1 MQIRDDYPLR
11 NTLFIQHLHI
21 FSYVFMAVSIL
32 YLIAANWLMLPDS
45 IQLAIPPLILLVTA
59 WFSVKDTLS
68 EGVRQTLHG
77 VCGLMVGLSLA
88 VIGQVYQTGA
98 DSYLLF
104 LIWTLLLLPW
114 LYRPNIGIFALICI
128 TSQLTLFLFFKQT
141 FWSEK
146 FPYLYLFAINL
157 LSLIEFWICIKRYPA
172 LRFVF
177 IAWFAVISITGMI
190 QFLSSEHIPY
200 LISAFFAGIIAF
212 YYFFK
217 KDDQLCASLMA
228 AVLGVTA
235 TIWLVDGIN
244 NLFKDSNEF
253 IFLLIA
259 GIIFIWFALI
269 SYFLIK
275 IFRQSRFYVIPLAIG
290 AWLAGLALA
299 AFTLVFWEAVSLV
312 IGAIFVFIA
321 AILLKKSQHH
331 FIRQFAYC
339 LFISGQTAFLF
350 HLGSETDQILW
361 VLIAQI
367 FILFVSY
374 FLKPHWF
381 FILIQMLAT
390 YGIAF
395 IYLLQLDHSL
405 WSIHSTQIYLNLTLL
420 SYLVFSLVLLPKS
433 GPIVLYE
440 RSILLCV
447 LAVILVASFFDAFMG
462 LVPENSIDQQI
473 RILYLLPSIWL
484 LCFSIF
490 HLYRQLQGIT
500 FFAFLI
506 FGVVLIT
513 LGYFEIFILL
523 IILTWA
529 LKRKDYIVYGVTLAV
544 FVLVLWQLY
553 YNLQIT
559 FLAKSASIFISG
571 TVLLALSWLL
581 HRENKDDLVEVE
593 GEKE

>member
-1 MQIRDDYPLR
+1 MQIRDYYPFR

-21 FSYVFMAVSIL
+21 FSYLFMAVSIL

-45 IQLAIPPLILLVTA
+45 IQLSIPPVILLVTA
-59 WFSVKDTLS
+59 WVSVTDTLS

-77 VCGLMVGLSLA
+77 ICGLMVGLSLA

-114 LYRPNIGIFALICI
+114 LYRPNIGIFTLVCI
-128 TSQLTLFLFFKQT
+128 TSQLTLFLFFRQT
-141 FWSEK
+141 FWAEK
-146 FPYLYLFAINL
+146 FPYLYLFTLNL
-157 LSLIEFWICIKRYPA
+157 LSLIEFWICIKKYRA

-177 IAWFAVISITGMI
+177 IAWFTVISIIGMI
-190 QFLSSEHIPY
+190 QYLSNANIPY
-200 LISAFFAGIIAF
+200 LISAFFSGIIAF

-217 KDDQLCASLMA
+217 KNDQLCASLMA

-259 GIIFIWFALI
+259 GIIFTWFALI
-269 SYFLIK
+269 SYFLIR

-299 AFTLVFWEAVSLV
+299 GFTLVFWETISLI
-312 IGAIFVFIA
+312 IGIIFVAIA
-321 AILLKKSQHH
+321 ITLLTKSQNY

-350 HLGSETDQILW
+350 HLGSETNQILW

-367 FILFVSY
+367 FILCISY

-395 IYLLQLDHSL
+395 FYLLQLDHSI
-405 WSIHSTQIYLNLTLL
+405 WSVNSVQTYFNLNLLN
-420 SYLVFSLVLLPKS
+420 YLIFSLVLLIGSKA
-433 GPIVLYE
+433 IVSYE
-440 RSILLCV
+440 RSIFLSVVAVV
-447 LAVILVASFFDAFMG
+447 LVSSFFDNFIG
-462 LVPENSIDQQI
+462 LELINSVDQPFWFF
-473 RILYLLPSIWL
+473 YVLPSLWL
-484 LCFSIF
+484 LLFSF
-490 HLYRQLQGIT
+490 FYLYRQLHSIT
-500 FFAFLI
+500 FFAFLF
-506 FGVVLIT
+506 FGILLIA
-513 LGYFEIFILL
+513 LGYFEVFILFV
-523 IILTWA
+523 ILTWA
-529 LKRKDYIVYGVTLAV
+529 LKNKDRIVYGITLLV
-544 FVLVLWQLY
+544 FATVLWQLY
-553 YNLQIT
+553 YSLQLS
-559 FLAKSASIFISG
+559 FLAKSASILVSG
-571 TVLLALSWLL
+571 IILLALYRLL
-581 HRENKDDLVEVE
+581 LQEAKSNFVE
-593 GEKE
+593 GEN

>member
-32 YLIAANWLMLPDS
+32 YLIAANWLMLSDS

-59 WFSVKDTLS
+59 WISVKDTLS

-77 VCGLMVGLSLA
+77 ICGLMVGLSLA

-141 FWSEK
+141 FWLEK
-146 FPYLYLFAINL
+146 FPYLYLFALNL
-157 LSLIEFWICIKRYPA
+157 LSLIEFWVCIKKYRT

-177 IAWFAVISITGMI
+177 IAWFAVISIIGMI
-190 QFLSSEHIPY
+190 QYLSGENIPY
-200 LISAFFAGIIAF
+200 LISAFFSGIIGF

-217 KDDQLCASLMA
+217 KDDQLCTSLMA

-235 TIWLVDGIN
+235 TIWLVDRIN
-244 NLFKDSNEF
+244 DLFKDSNEF
-253 IFLLIA
+253 IFLFIA
-259 GIIFIWFALI
+259 GIIFIWFAMI

-275 IFRQSRFYVIPLAIG
+275 IFRQSRFYIIPLAIG

-299 AFTLVFWEAVSLV
+299 AFTLVFWEAVSLI
-312 IGAIFVFIA
+312 IGVIFVCIA
-321 AILLKKSQHH
+321 SILLKKTPHY

-350 HLGSETDQILW
+350 HLESETDQMLW

-367 FILFVSY
+367 FILCISY
-374 FLKPHWF
+374 FFKPHWF

-390 YGIAF
+390 YGTAF
-395 IYLLQLDHSL
+395 IYLLQMDHSL
-405 WSIHSTQIYLNLTLL
+405 WSVNSTQTYLNLTLL
-420 SYLVFSLVLLPKS
+420 SYFVFSLVFLPKAKS
-433 GPIVLYE
+433 IVQYE
-440 RSILLCV
+440 RSIYLCV
-447 LAVILVASFFDAFMG
+447 LAVVVVASFFDTFMG
-462 LVPENSIDQQI
+462 LVLDSSEDRQI
-473 RILYLLPSIWL
+473 WIFYLLPSLWL

-490 HLYRQLQGIT
+490 YLYKQLHGVV
-500 FFAFLI
+500 FFAFLL
-506 FGVVLIT
+506 FGVLLIA
-513 LGYFEIFILL
+513 LGYFEVFILF

-529 LKRKDYIVYGVTLAV
+529 IKKKDYIVYGVTLAV

-559 FLAKSASIFISG
+559 FLAKSASILISG
-571 TVLLALSWLL
+571 LVLWALYWLL
-581 HRENKDDLVEVE
+581 HQENQRHLIE
-593 GEKE
+593 GEK

>member
-1 MQIRDDYPLR
+1 MQIRDYYPLR

-21 FSYVFMAVSIL
+21 FSYLFMAVSIL

-45 IQLAIPPLILLVTA
+45 IQLSIPPVILLVTA
-59 WFSVKDTLS
+59 WVSVTDTLS

-77 VCGLMVGLSLA
+77 ICGLMVGLSLA

-114 LYRPNIGIFALICI
+114 LYRPNIGIFTLVCI
-128 TSQLTLFLFFKQT
+128 SSQLTLFLFFRQT
-141 FWSEK
+141 FWAEK
-146 FPYLYLFAINL
+146 FPYLYLFTLNL
-157 LSLIEFWICIKRYPA
+157 LSLIEFWICVKKYRA

-177 IAWFAVISITGMI
+177 IAWFAVISIIGMI
-190 QFLSSEHIPY
+190 QYLSNANIPY
-200 LISAFFAGIIAF
+200 LISAFLSGIIAF
-212 YYFFK
+212 YCFFK
-217 KDDQLCASLMA
+217 KNDQLCASLMA

-244 NLFKDSNEF
+244 HLFKDSNEF

-269 SYFLIK
+269 SYFLIR

-299 AFTLVFWEAVSLV
+299 AFTLVFWETISLI
-312 IGAIFVFIA
+312 IGIIFVAIA
-321 AILLKKSQHH
+321 ITLLTKSQNY

-350 HLGSETDQILW
+350 HLGSETNQILW

-367 FILFVSY
+367 FILCISY

-395 IYLLQLDHSL
+395 FYLLQLDHSI
-405 WSIHSTQIYLNLTLL
+405 WSVNSVQTYFNLTLL
-420 SYLVFSLVLLPKS
+420 NYLIFSLVLLIGNKA
-433 GPIVLYE
+433 IVSYE
-440 RSILLCV
+440 RSIFLCV
-447 LAVILVASFFDAFMG
+447 LAVILVNSFFDNFIG
-462 LVPENSIDQQI
+462 LALLDPADQSLWF
-473 RILYLLPSIWL
+473 LYVLPSLWL
-484 LCFSIF
+484 LCFSF
-490 HLYRQLQGIT
+490 FYLYRQLHSIT

-506 FGVVLIT
+506 FGIVLIT
-513 LGYFEIFILL
+513 LGYFDVFILFV
-523 IILTWA
+523 ILTWA
-529 LKRKDYIVYGVTLAV
+529 LKNKDRIVYGITLL
-544 FVLVLWQLY
+544 VLATVLWQLY
-553 YNLQIT
+553 YSLQLS
-559 FLAKSASIFISG
+559 FLAKSASILVSG
-571 TVLLALSWLL
+571 IILLVLYRLL
-581 HRENKDDLVEVE
+581 LQEAKSNFVE
-593 GEKE
+593 GEN

>member
-1 MQIRDDYPLR
+1 MQIRDDYPLT
-11 NTLFIQHLHI
+11 NSSFIQHLHI

-32 YLIAANWLMLPDS
+32 YLIAANWLMLPAS
-45 IQLAIPPLILLVTA
+45 IQLAIPPAILVVTA
-59 WFSVKDTLS
+59 WFSVKDTLT
-68 EGVRQTLHG
+68 EGVRQTLHSI
-77 VCGLMVGLSLA
+77 CGLMIGLSLA

-146 FPYLYLFAINL
+146 FPYLYLFFLNL
-157 LSLIEFWICIKRYPA
+157 LSLIEFWVCIKKYRA

-177 IAWFAVISITGMI
+177 IAWFAIISIIGMI
-190 QFLSSEHIPY
+190 QYLSNENIPY
-200 LISAFFAGIIAF
+200 LISAFFSGLIAF

-228 AVLGVTA
+228 AVLGVTV

-269 SYFLIK
+269 SYLLIK

-299 AFTLVFWEAVSLV
+299 AFTLVFWETISLV
-312 IGAIFVFIA
+312 IGIIFVAIA
-321 AILLKKSQHH
+321 ITLLTKSQSY

-339 LFISGQTAFLF
+339 LFVSGQTAFLF
-350 HLGSETDQILW
+350 HLGSETNQILW

-367 FILFVSY
+367 FILCISY

-395 IYLLQLDHSL
+395 IYILQLDHSL
-405 WSIHSTQIYLNLTLL
+405 WSVHPTQTYFNLTLL
-420 SYLVFSLVLLPKS
+420 NYLIFSLVLIGRKAAIS
-433 GPIVLYE
+433 YK
-440 RSILLCV
+440 RSIFLCV
-447 LAVILVASFFDAFMG
+447 LAVILVNSFFDNFIG
-462 LVPENSIDQQI
+462 LALLDSADQS
-473 RILYLLPSIWL
+473 LWFFYVLPSLWL
-484 LCFSIF
+484 LCFSF
-490 HLYRQLQGIT
+490 FYLYRQLHGIT

-506 FGVVLIT
+506 FGILLIA
-513 LGYFEIFILL
+513 LGYFEVFILFV
-523 IILTWA
+523 ILTWA
-529 LKRKDYIVYGVTLAV
+529 LKKKDYIVYGVSLA
-544 FVLVLWQLY
+544 VLVLVFWQLY

-571 TVLLALSWLL
+571 VVLFALSWLL

-593 GEKE
+593 GEKK

>member
-45 IQLAIPPLILLVTA
+45 IQLTIPPLILLVTA
-59 WFSVKDTLS
+59 WISIKDTLS

-77 VCGLMVGLSLA
+77 ICGLMVGLSLA

-141 FWSEK
+141 FWLEK
-146 FPYLYLFAINL
+146 FPYLYLFALNL
-157 LSLIEFWICIKRYPA
+157 LSLIEFWVCIKKYRA

-177 IAWFAVISITGMI
+177 IAWFAVISIIGMI
-190 QFLSSEHIPY
+190 QYLSGENIPY
-200 LISAFFAGIIAF
+200 LISAFFSGIIVF

-235 TIWLVDGIN
+235 TIWLVDRIN
-244 NLFKDSNEF
+244 DLFKDSNEF
-253 IFLLIA
+253 IFLFIA

-275 IFRQSRFYVIPLAIG
+275 IFRQSRFYIIPLAIG

-299 AFTLVFWEAVSLV
+299 TFTLVFWDAVSLI
-312 IGAIFVFIA
+312 IGVIFVCIA
-321 AILLKKSQHH
+321 SILLKKSQHY
-331 FIRQFAYC
+331 FFRQFAYC

-350 HLGSETDQILW
+350 HLESETDQMLW

-367 FILFVSY
+367 FILCISY
-374 FLKPHWF
+374 FFKPHWF

-395 IYLLQLDHSL
+395 IYLLQMDHSL
-405 WSIHSTQIYLNLTLL
+405 WSVNSTQTYLNLTLL
-420 SYLVFSLVLLPKS
+420 SYFVFSLVFLPKGRS
-433 GPIVLYE
+433 IVQYE
-440 RSILLCV
+440 RSVYLCV
-447 LAVILVASFFDAFMG
+447 LAVVVVASFFDTFMG
-462 LVPENSIDQQI
+462 LVLDSSEDRQI
-473 RILYLLPSIWL
+473 WIFYLLPSLWL

-490 HLYRQLQGIT
+490 YLYKQLHGVV
-500 FFAFLI
+500 FFAFLL
-506 FGVVLIT
+506 FGVLLIA
-513 LGYFEIFILL
+513 LGYFEVFILF

-529 LKRKDYIVYGVTLAV
+529 IKKKDYIVYGVTLAV

-559 FLAKSASIFISG
+559 FLAKSASILISG
-571 TVLLALSWLL
+571 LVLWALYWLL
-581 HRENKDDLVEVE
+581 HQENQRNLIE
-593 GEKE
+593 GEK

>member
-1 MQIRDDYPLR
+1 MQIRDYYPLT
-11 NTLFIQHLHI
+11 NSSFIQHLHI

-45 IQLAIPPLILLVTA
+45 IQLAIPPVILFVTA
-59 WFSVKDTLS
+59 WFSIKDTLS
-68 EGVRQTLHG
+68 DGVRQTLHS
-77 VCGLMVGLSLA
+77 VCGLMIGLSLA
-88 VIGQVYQTGA
+88 VIGQIYQTGA

-128 TSQLTLFLFFKQT
+128 SSQLTLFLFFKQT

-146 FPYLYLFAINL
+146 FPYLYLFALNL
-157 LSLIEFWICIKRYPA
+157 LSLIEFWVCIKKYRA
-172 LRFVF
+172 LKF
-177 IAWFAVISITGMI
+177 IFITWFAVISIIGMI
-190 QFLSSEHIPY
+190 QYLSNENIPY
-200 LISAFFAGIIAF
+200 LISAFFSGIVAF

-217 KDDQLCASLMA
+217 SDDQLCASLMA
-228 AVLGVTA
+228 AVLGVTS

-269 SYFLIK
+269 SYVLIK
-275 IFRQSRFYVIPLAIG
+275 IFRQSRFHIIPLAIG

-299 AFTLVFWEAVSLV
+299 AFTLVFWETISLV
-312 IGAIFVFIA
+312 IGVVFVGLAF
-321 AILLKKSQHH
+321 ILLKKSKGY
-331 FIRQFAYC
+331 FFRQFAYC

-367 FILFVSY
+367 FILCISY

-405 WSIHSTQIYLNLTLL
+405 WSQHSTQTYLNLTLL
-420 SYLVFSLVLLPKS
+420 SYLGFSLVLLPKRKS
-433 GPIVLYE
+433 IALYE
-440 RSILLCV
+440 RSIFLCV
-447 LAVILVASFFDAFMG
+447 LVVIVVASFFDTFIG
-462 LVPENSIDQQI
+462 LALESSVDQQLWV
-473 RILYLLPSIWL
+473 LYLLPSVWL

-490 HLYRQLQGIT
+490 HLYRQLQGVT
-500 FFAFLI
+500 FFAFFI
-506 FGVVLIT
+506 FGVLLIV
-513 LGYFEIFILL
+513 LGYFEIFILF

-529 LKRKDYIVYGVTLAV
+529 LKKKDYIVYGVSLA
-544 FVLVLWQLY
+544 VLVLVFWQLY

-571 TVLLALSWLL
+571 VVLFALSWLL
-581 HRENKDDLVEVE
+581 HHENKNDLVK

>member
-1 MQIRDDYPLR
+1 MQIRDYYPLT
-11 NTLFIQHLHI
+11 NSSFIQHLHI

-45 IQLAIPPLILLVTA
+45 VQILIPLIILLVTA
-59 WFSVKDTLS
+59 WVSVKDTLN

-77 VCGLMVGLSLA
+77 VCGLMIGLSLA

-114 LYRPNIGIFALICI
+114 LYRPNIGIFALVCI

-141 FWSEK
+141 FWAEK
-146 FPYLYLFAINL
+146 FPYLCLFTLNL
-157 LSLIEFWICIKRYPA
+157 LSLIEFLICIKKYRA

-177 IAWFAVISITGMI
+177 IAWFAVISIIGMI
-190 QFLSSEHIPY
+190 QYLSNANIPY
-200 LISAFFAGIIAF
+200 LISAFFSGIIAF

-235 TIWLVDGIN
+235 TIWFVDGIN
-244 NLFKDSNEF
+244 HLFKDSNEF

-259 GIIFIWFALI
+259 GIIFTWFALI

-299 AFTLVFWEAVSLV
+299 AFTLVFWKTISLV
-312 IGAIFVFIA
+312 IGIVYVVLATT
-321 AILLKKSQHH
+321 LLKKSQSH
-331 FIRQFAYC
+331 FFRQFAYC
-339 LFISGQTAFLF
+339 LFVSGQTAFLF

-367 FILFVSY
+367 FILCISY
-374 FLKPHWF
+374 FIKPHWF

-395 IYLLQLDHSL
+395 IYLLQMNHSL
-405 WSIHSTQIYLNLTLL
+405 WSINSTETYFNLILLNYLI
-420 SYLVFSLVLLPKS
+420 FSLVLLMGTKK
-433 GPIVLYE
+433 IALYE
-440 RSILLCV
+440 RSLFLSV
-447 LAVILVASFFDAFMG
+447 LAVILVSSFFNTFIGLAFVD
-462 LVPENSIDQQI
+462 LTDRPLWFIYV
-473 RILYLLPSIWL
+473 LPSLWL
-484 LCFSIF
+484 LCFSF
-490 HLYRQLQGIT
+490 FYLYRQLQPLS

-506 FGVVLIT
+506 FGILLIVF
-513 LGYFEIFILL
+513 GYFEVFILFTIL
-523 IILTWA
+523 IWS
-529 LKRKDYIVYGVTLAV
+529 LKNKDRIVYGFTLIV
-544 FVLVLWQLY
+544 FAFVFWQLY
-553 YNLQIT
+553 YNLQLS
-559 FLAKSASIFISG
+559 FLAKSASILMSG
-571 TVLLALSWLL
+571 IVLLALYGLL
-581 HRENKDDLVEVE
+581 QKESKYNFIQ
-593 GEKE
+593 GEK

>member
-1 MQIRDDYPLR
+1 MQIRDYYPLT
-11 NTLFIQHLHI
+11 NSSFIQHLHI

-45 IQLAIPPLILLVTA
+45 IQLVIPPVILLVTA
-59 WFSVKDTLS
+59 WFSIKDNLT
-68 EGVRQTLHG
+68 EGVRQTLHS

-128 TSQLTLFLFFKQT
+128 TSQLSLFLFFKQT
-141 FWSEK
+141 FWLEK
-146 FPYLYLFAINL
+146 FPYLYLFALNL
-157 LSLIEFWICIKRYPA
+157 LSLIEFWVCIKKYRA

-177 IAWFAVISITGMI
+177 ITWFAAISIIGMI
-190 QFLSSEHIPY
+190 QFLSNDNIPY
-200 LISAFFAGIIAF
+200 LISAFFLGIIAF

-217 KDDQLCASLMA
+217 KDDQLCASLVA
-228 AVLGVTA
+228 AILGVSA
-235 TIWLVDGIN
+235 TIWLVDGIT

-259 GIIFIWFALI
+259 GIIFIWFGLI
-269 SYFLIK
+269 SYLLIK

-299 AFTLVFWEAVSLV
+299 AFTLVFWETVSLI
-312 IGAIFVFIA
+312 IGAIFVVIA
-321 AILLKKSQHH
+321 SVLLKKSEHY

-350 HLGSETDQILW
+350 HLGSETNQILW
-361 VLIAQI
+361 VLIAQ
-367 FILFVSY
+367 FIVLCISY
-374 FLKPHWF
+374 LLKPHWF

-405 WSIHSTQIYLNLTLL
+405 WAIHSSQTYLNLTLL

-433 GPIVLYE
+433 ESITLYE

-462 LVPENSIDQQI
+462 LVPESSIDQQI
-473 RILYLLPSIWL
+473 WILYLLPSVWL

-513 LGYFEIFILL
+513 LGYFEIFILF

-529 LKRKDYIVYGVTLAV
+529 LKKKDYIVYGVTLAV

-553 YNLQIT
+553 YNLQVT

-571 TVLLALSWLL
+571 SVLLALYWLL
-581 HRENKDDLVEVE
+581 HHENQSNLIE
-593 GEKE
+593 GEK

>member
-11 NTLFIQHLHI
+11 ITLFIQHLHL

-45 IQLAIPPLILLVTA
+45 IQLVIPPVILLVTA
-59 WFSVKDTLS
+59 WFSIKDTLI

-141 FWSEK
+141 FWLEK
-146 FPYLYLFAINL
+146 FPYLYLFALNL
-157 LSLIEFWICIKRYPA
+157 LSLIEFGLCINKYRA

-177 IAWFAVISITGMI
+177 IAWFAVISIIGMI
-190 QFLSSEHIPY
+190 QYLSSENIPY
-200 LISAFFAGIIAF
+200 LISAFFSGIIIF

-235 TIWLVDGIN
+235 TIWLVDRIN
-244 NLFKDSNEF
+244 DLFKDSNEF
-253 IFLLIA
+253 IFLFIA

-290 AWLAGLALA
+290 AWLAGLALG
-299 AFTLVFWEAVSLV
+299 AFTLVFWETISLV
-312 IGAIFVFIA
+312 IGVIFVVIA
-321 AILLKKSQHH
+321 FVLLKKSQHY

-339 LFISGQTAFLF
+339 LFISGQIAFLF
-350 HLGSETDQILW
+350 HLGSETDQMLW

-367 FILFVSY
+367 FILCISY

-395 IYLLQLDHSL
+395 IYLLQMDHSL
-405 WSIHSTQIYLNLTLL
+405 WSVDSVQTYLNLTLL
-420 SYLVFSLVLLPKS
+420 SYFVFSFVFLPKGRS
-433 GPIVLYE
+433 IVQYE
-440 RSILLCV
+440 RSIYLCV
-447 LAVILVASFFDAFMG
+447 LAVVVVASFFDTFMG
-462 LVPENSIDQQI
+462 LALDDSIDRKLWI
-473 RILYLLPSIWL
+473 FYLLPSLWL
-484 LCFSIF
+484 LCFSSF
-490 HLYRQLQGIT
+490 YLYKQLKGT
-500 FFAFLI
+500 AFFAFLI
-506 FGVVLIT
+506 FGILLIAM
-513 LGYFEIFILL
+513 GYFEIFILF

-529 LKRKDYIVYGVTLAV
+529 LKKKDYIVYGVTLAV
-544 FVLVLWQLY
+544 FVLVFWQLY

-571 TVLLALSWLL
+571 FVLLALYGLL
-581 HRENKDDLVEVE
+581 QHENKNDLIE
-593 GEKE
+593 GEKG

>member
-1 MQIRDDYPLR
+1 MQIRDYYPFR

-21 FSYVFMAVSIL
+21 FSYLFMAVSIL

-45 IQLAIPPLILLVTA
+45 IQLSIPPVILLVTA
-59 WFSVKDTLS
+59 WVSVTDILS

-77 VCGLMVGLSLA
+77 ICGLMIGLSLA

-114 LYRPNIGIFALICI
+114 LYRPNIGIFTLVCI
-128 TSQLTLFLFFKQT
+128 SSQLTLFLFFRQT
-141 FWSEK
+141 FWAEK
-146 FPYLYLFAINL
+146 FPYLYLFTLNL
-157 LSLIEFWICIKRYPA
+157 LSLIEFWICIKKYRA

-177 IAWFAVISITGMI
+177 IAWFTVISIIGMI
-190 QFLSSEHIPY
+190 QYISNANIPY
-200 LISAFFAGIIAF
+200 LISAFLSGIIAF

-217 KDDQLCASLMA
+217 KNDQLCASLMA

-244 NLFKDSNEF
+244 HLFKDSNEF

-269 SYFLIK
+269 SYFLIR

-299 AFTLVFWEAVSLV
+299 AFTLVFWETISLI
-312 IGAIFVFIA
+312 IGIIFVAIA
-321 AILLKKSQHH
+321 ITLLTKSQNY

-350 HLGSETDQILW
+350 HLESETNQILW

-367 FILFVSY
+367 FILCISY

-395 IYLLQLDHSL
+395 FYLLQLDHSI
-405 WSIHSTQIYLNLTLL
+405 WSVNSVQTYFNLTLL
-420 SYLVFSLVLLPKS
+420 NYLIFSLVLLIGNKA
-433 GPIVLYE
+433 IVSYE
-440 RSILLCV
+440 RSIFLCV
-447 LAVILVASFFDAFMG
+447 LAVILVNSFFDNFIG
-462 LVPENSIDQQI
+462 LALLDPADQSLWF
-473 RILYLLPSIWL
+473 LYVLPSLWL
-484 LCFSIF
+484 LCFSF
-490 HLYRQLQGIT
+490 FYLYRQLHSIT

-506 FGVVLIT
+506 FGIVLIA
-513 LGYFEIFILL
+513 LGYFDVFILFV
-523 IILTWA
+523 ILTWA
-529 LKRKDYIVYGVTLAV
+529 LKNKDRIVYGITLLV
-544 FVLVLWQLY
+544 FATVLWQLY
-553 YNLQIT
+553 YSLQLS
-559 FLAKSASIFISG
+559 FLAKSASILVSG
-571 TVLLALSWLL
+571 IILLVLYRLL
-581 HRENKDDLVEVE
+581 LQEAKSNFVE
-593 GEKE
+593 GEN

>member
-59 WFSVKDTLS
+59 WISIKDTLS

-77 VCGLMVGLSLA
+77 ICGLMVGLSLA

-141 FWSEK
+141 FWLEK
-146 FPYLYLFAINL
+146 FPYLYLFALNL
-157 LSLIEFWICIKRYPA
+157 LSFIEFWVCIKKYRA

-177 IAWFAVISITGMI
+177 IAWFAVISNIGMI
-190 QFLSSEHIPY
+190 QYLSSENIPY
-200 LISAFFAGIIAF
+200 LISAFFSGIIVF

-235 TIWLVDGIN
+235 TIWLVDRIN
-244 NLFKDSNEF
+244 DLFKDSNEF
-253 IFLLIA
+253 IFLFIA

-275 IFRQSRFYVIPLAIG
+275 IFRQSRFYIIPLAIG

-299 AFTLVFWEAVSLV
+299 AFTLVFWEAVSLI
-312 IGAIFVFIA
+312 IGVIFVCIA
-321 AILLKKSQHH
+321 SILLKKSQHY
-331 FIRQFAYC
+331 FFRQFAYC

-350 HLGSETDQILW
+350 HLESETDQMLW

-367 FILFVSY
+367 FILCISY
-374 FLKPHWF
+374 FFKPHWF

-395 IYLLQLDHSL
+395 IYLLQMDHSL
-405 WSIHSTQIYLNLTLL
+405 WSVNSTQTYLNLTLL
-420 SYLVFSLVLLPKS
+420 SYFVFSLVFLPKAKS
-433 GPIVLYE
+433 IVQYE
-440 RSILLCV
+440 RSIYLCV
-447 LAVILVASFFDAFMG
+447 LAVVVVASFFDTFMG
-462 LVPENSIDQQI
+462 LVLDSSEDRQI
-473 RILYLLPSIWL
+473 WIFYLLPSLWL

-490 HLYRQLQGIT
+490 YLYKQLHGVV
-500 FFAFLI
+500 FFAFLL
-506 FGVVLIT
+506 FGVLLIA
-513 LGYFEIFILL
+513 LGYFEVFILF

-529 LKRKDYIVYGVTLAV
+529 IKKKDYIVYGITLAV

-559 FLAKSASIFISG
+559 FLAKSASILISG
-571 TVLLALSWLL
+571 LVLWALYWLL
-581 HRENKDDLVEVE
+581 HQENQRHLIE
-593 GEKE
+593 GEK

>member
-59 WFSVKDTLS
+59 WISVKDTLS

-77 VCGLMVGLSLA
+77 ICGLMVGLSLA

-141 FWSEK
+141 FWLEK
-146 FPYLYLFAINL
+146 FPYLYLFALNL
-157 LSLIEFWICIKRYPA
+157 LSLIEFWVCIKKYRA

-177 IAWFAVISITGMI
+177 IAWFAVISNIGMI
-190 QFLSSEHIPY
+190 QYLSGENIPY
-200 LISAFFAGIIAF
+200 LISAFFSGIIVF

-235 TIWLVDGIN
+235 TIWLVDRIN
-244 NLFKDSNEF
+244 DLFKDSNEF
-253 IFLLIA
+253 IFLFIA

-275 IFRQSRFYVIPLAIG
+275 IFRQSRFYIIPLAIG

-299 AFTLVFWEAVSLV
+299 AFTLVFWEAVSLI
-312 IGAIFVFIA
+312 IGVIFVCIA
-321 AILLKKSQHH
+321 SILLKKSQHY
-331 FIRQFAYC
+331 FFRQFAYC

-350 HLGSETDQILW
+350 HLESETDQMLW

-367 FILFVSY
+367 FILCISY
-374 FLKPHWF
+374 FFKPHWF

-395 IYLLQLDHSL
+395 IYLLQMDHSL
-405 WSIHSTQIYLNLTLL
+405 WSVNSTQTYLNLTLL
-420 SYLVFSLVLLPKS
+420 SYFVFSLVFLPKAKS
-433 GPIVLYE
+433 IVQYE
-440 RSILLCV
+440 RSIYLCV
-447 LAVILVASFFDAFMG
+447 LTVVVVATFFDIFMG
-462 LVPENSIDQQI
+462 LVLDSSEDWQI
-473 RILYLLPSIWL
+473 WIFYLLPSLWL

-490 HLYRQLQGIT
+490 YLYKQLYGVV
-500 FFAFLI
+500 FLAFLL
-506 FGVVLIT
+506 FGVLLIA
-513 LGYFEIFILL
+513 LGYFEVFILF

-529 LKRKDYIVYGVTLAV
+529 IKKKDYIVYGVTLAV

-559 FLAKSASIFISG
+559 FLAKSASILISG
-571 TVLLALSWLL
+571 LVLWALYWLL
-581 HRENKDDLVEVE
+581 HQENQRHLIE
-593 GEKE
+593 GEK

>member
-59 WFSVKDTLS
+59 WFNVKDTLS

-128 TSQLTLFLFFKQT
+128 TSQLTLYLFFKQT

-146 FPYLYLFAINL
+146 FPYLYLFALNL
-157 LSLIEFWICIKRYPA
+157 LSLIEFWICIKRYCA

-200 LISAFFAGIIAF
+200 LISAFFAGIITF

-217 KDDQLCASLMA
+217 TDDQLCASLMA

-275 IFRQSRFYVIPLAIG
+275 IFRESRFYVIPLAIG

-299 AFTLVFWEAVSLV
+299 AFTLVFWGAISLV
-312 IGAIFVFIA
+312 IGVIFVFIA
-321 AILLKKSQHH
+321 VILLKKSQHH

-420 SYLVFSLVLLPKS
+420 SYLGFSLVLLPKS
-433 GPIVLYE
+433 GSIALYE

-447 LAVILVASFFDAFMG
+447 LGVILVASFFDAFVG
-462 LVPENSIDQQI
+462 LVPEISIDQQ
-473 RILYLLPSIWL
+473 RWILYLLPSIWL

-490 HLYRQLQGIT
+490 HLYRQLHGVT

-529 LKRKDYIVYGVTLAV
+529 LKKQDYIVYGVSLAV
-544 FVLVLWQLY
+544 FVLVFWQLY
-553 YNLQIT
+553 YNLQVT

-571 TVLLALSWLL
+571 IVLLALYWLL
-581 HRENKDDLVEVE
+581 HHENQRNLIE
-593 GEKE
+593 GEK

>member
-1 MQIRDDYPLR
+1 MQIRDDYPLT
-11 NTLFIQHLHI
+11 NSSFIQHLHI

-32 YLIAANWLMLPDS
+32 YLIAANWFMLPNS
-45 IQLAIPPLILLVTA
+45 IQLAIPPVILLVSA
-59 WFSVKDTLS
+59 WFSTKDTLS
-68 EGVRQTLHG
+68 DGVRQTLHS
-77 VCGLMVGLSLA
+77 VCGLMIGLSLA

-114 LYRPNIGIFALICI
+114 LYRPNIGIFGLICI

-146 FPYLYLFAINL
+146 FPYLYLFALNL
-157 LSLIEFWICIKRYPA
+157 LSLIEFWVCIKKYRA

-177 IAWFAVISITGMI
+177 IAWFAVISIIGMI
-190 QFLSSEHIPY
+190 QYLSNENIPY
-200 LISAFFAGIIAF
+200 LISAFFSGIIAF

-269 SYFLIK
+269 SYLLIK

-299 AFTLVFWEAVSLV
+299 AFTLVFWEAISLV
-312 IGAIFVFIA
+312 IGVVFVGLAF
-321 AILLKKSQHH
+321 ILLKKSQSY
-331 FIRQFAYC
+331 FFRQFAYC

-367 FILFVSY
+367 FILCISY

-405 WSIHSTQIYLNLTLL
+405 WSIHSTQTYLNLTLL
-420 SYLVFSLVLLPKS
+420 SYLVFSLVLLSKRES
-433 GPIVLYE
+433 IALYE
-440 RSILLCV
+440 RSIFLCV
-447 LAVILVASFFDAFMG
+447 LVVILVASFFDTFMG
-462 LVPENSIDQQI
+462 LVPENSIDQQLWV
-473 RILYLLPSIWL
+473 LYLLPVVWL
-484 LCFSIF
+484 FCFSVL
-490 HLYRQLQGIT
+490 HLYRQLNTLT
-500 FFAFLI
+500 FCAFLI
-506 FGVVLIT
+506 FGVLLIV

-529 LKRKDYIVYGVTLAV
+529 LKKKDYIVYGVSLTV
-544 FVLVLWQLY
+544 FVFVFWQLY

-571 TVLLALSWLL
+571 IVLLALSWLL
-581 HRENKDDLVEVE
+581 QRENKNDLVK

>member
-32 YLIAANWLMLPDS
+32 YLIAANWLMLSDS

-59 WFSVKDTLS
+59 WISVKDTLS

-77 VCGLMVGLSLA
+77 ICGLMVGLSLA

-141 FWSEK
+141 FWLEK
-146 FPYLYLFAINL
+146 FPYLYLFALNL
-157 LSLIEFWICIKRYPA
+157 LSLIEFWVCIKKYRT

-177 IAWFAVISITGMI
+177 IAWFAVISIIGMI
-190 QFLSSEHIPY
+190 QYLSGENIPY
-200 LISAFFAGIIAF
+200 LISAFFSGIIGF

-217 KDDQLCASLMA
+217 KDDQLCTSLMA

-235 TIWLVDGIN
+235 TIWLVDRIN
-244 NLFKDSNEF
+244 DLFKDSNEF
-253 IFLLIA
+253 IFLFIA
-259 GIIFIWFALI
+259 GIIFIWFAMI

-275 IFRQSRFYVIPLAIG
+275 IFRQSRFYIIPLAIG

-299 AFTLVFWEAVSLV
+299 AFTLVFWEAVSLI
-312 IGAIFVFIA
+312 IGVIFVCIA
-321 AILLKKSQHH
+321 SILLKKTQHY

-350 HLGSETDQILW
+350 HLESETDQMLW

-367 FILFVSY
+367 FILCISY
-374 FLKPHWF
+374 FFKPHWF

-390 YGIAF
+390 YGTAF
-395 IYLLQLDHSL
+395 IYLLQMDHSL
-405 WSIHSTQIYLNLTLL
+405 WSVNSTQTYLNLTLL
-420 SYLVFSLVLLPKS
+420 SYFVFSLVFLPKAKS
-433 GPIVLYE
+433 IVQYE
-440 RSILLCV
+440 RSIYLCV
-447 LAVILVASFFDAFMG
+447 LAVVVVASFFDTFMG
-462 LVPENSIDQQI
+462 LVLDSSEDRQI
-473 RILYLLPSIWL
+473 WIFYLLPSLWL

-490 HLYRQLQGIT
+490 YLYKQLHGVV
-500 FFAFLI
+500 FFAFLL
-506 FGVVLIT
+506 FGVLLIA
-513 LGYFEIFILL
+513 LGYFEVFILF

-529 LKRKDYIVYGVTLAV
+529 IKKKDYIVYGVTLAV

-559 FLAKSASIFISG
+559 FLAKSASILISG
-571 TVLLALSWLL
+571 LVLWALYWLL
-581 HRENKDDLVEVE
+581 HQENQRHLIE
-593 GEKE
+593 GEK

>member
-1 MQIRDDYPLR
+1 MQLRDNYPLR

-21 FSYVFMAVSIL
+21 FGYVFMAVSIL
-32 YLIAANWLMLPDS
+32 YLIAANWLMLPDN
-45 IQLAIPPLILLVTA
+45 IQLAIAPLILLVTA
-59 WFSVKDTLS
+59 WISVKDTLS

-77 VCGLMVGLSLA
+77 VCGLMIGLSLA
-88 VIGQVYQTGA
+88 VIGQIYQTGA

-128 TSQLTLFLFFKQT
+128 TSQLSLFLFFKQT
-141 FWSEK
+141 FWLEK
-146 FPYLYLFAINL
+146 FPYLYLFALNL
-157 LSLIEFWICIKRYPA
+157 LSLIECWVCIKKYPA

-177 IAWFAVISITGMI
+177 IAWVAAISIIGMI
-190 QFLSSEHIPY
+190 QFLSNDNIPY
-200 LISAFFAGIIAF
+200 LISAFFLGIITF
-212 YYFFK
+212 YYFLK

-228 AVLGVTA
+228 AILGVTA
-235 TIWLVDGIN
+235 TIWLVDGITK
-244 NLFKDSNEF
+244 LFKDSNEF

-299 AFTLVFWEAVSLV
+299 TFTLVFWETISLI
-312 IGAIFVFIA
+312 IGVIFVVIA
-321 AILLKKSQHH
+321 SVLLKKSQHY

-350 HLGSETDQILW
+350 HLGSETNQILW

-367 FILFVSY
+367 IILCISY
-374 FLKPHWF
+374 LFKPHWF

-405 WSIHSTQIYLNLTLL
+405 WSVESIQTYLNLTLL
-420 SYLVFSLVLLPKS
+420 NYFIFSLMLLPKKKS
-433 GPIVLYE
+433 IALYE
-440 RSILLCV
+440 RSIFLCV
-447 LAVILVASFFDAFMG
+447 LVVIVVASFFDTFMG
-462 LVPENSIDQQI
+462 LVPESSIDWK
-473 RILYLLPSIWL
+473 LWVFYLLPSLWL
-484 LCFSIF
+484 LCFSSF
-490 HLYRQLQGIT
+490 YLYTQLKRAA

-506 FGVVLIT
+506 FGILLIA
-513 LGYFEIFILL
+513 LGYFEIFILFM
-523 IILTWA
+523 ILTWA
-529 LKRKDYIVYGVTLAV
+529 LKEKDYIVYGVTLAV
-544 FVLVLWQLY
+544 FVLVFWQLY
-553 YNLQIT
+553 YNLQVT

-571 TVLLALSWLL
+571 IVVLVLYWLL
-581 HRENKDDLVEVE
+581 HHENQRNLIE
-593 GEKE
+593 GEK

>member
-1 MQIRDDYPLR
+1 MQIRDYYPFR

-21 FSYVFMAVSIL
+21 FSYLFMAVSIL

-45 IQLAIPPLILLVTA
+45 IQLIIPPVILLVTA
-59 WFSVKDTLS
+59 WVSVTDTLS

-77 VCGLMVGLSLA
+77 ICGLMVGLSLA

-104 LIWTLLLLPW
+104 LIWTLFLLPW
-114 LYRPNIGIFALICI
+114 LYRPNIGIFTLVCI
-128 TSQLTLFLFFKQT
+128 TSQLTLFLFFRQT

-146 FPYLYLFAINL
+146 FPYLYLFTLNL
-157 LSLIEFWICIKRYPA
+157 LSLIEFWICVKKYRA

-177 IAWFAVISITGMI
+177 IAWFAVISIIGMI
-190 QFLSSEHIPY
+190 QYLSNTNIAY
-200 LISAFFAGIIAF
+200 LISAFFSGIIAF

-217 KDDQLCASLMA
+217 KNDQLCASLMA

-244 NLFKDSNEF
+244 HLFKDSNEF

-269 SYFLIK
+269 SYFLIR

-299 AFTLVFWEAVSLV
+299 AFTLVFWETISLI
-312 IGAIFVFIA
+312 IGIIFVAIA
-321 AILLKKSQHH
+321 ITLLTKSQNY

-350 HLGSETDQILW
+350 HLGSETNQILW

-367 FILFVSY
+367 FILCISY

-395 IYLLQLDHSL
+395 FYLLQLDHSI
-405 WSIHSTQIYLNLTLL
+405 WSVNSVQTYFNLTLL
-420 SYLVFSLVLLPKS
+420 NYLIFSLVLLIGSKA
-433 GPIVLYE
+433 IVSYE
-440 RSILLCV
+440 RSIFLCV
-447 LAVILVASFFDAFMG
+447 LAVILVNSFFDNFIG
-462 LVPENSIDQQI
+462 LALLDSADQSLWF
-473 RILYLLPSIWL
+473 LYVLPSLWL
-484 LCFSIF
+484 LCFSF
-490 HLYRQLQGIT
+490 FYLFRQLQTIT
-500 FFAFLI
+500 FFAFLT
-506 FGVVLIT
+506 FGIVLIA
-513 LGYFEIFILL
+513 LGYFDVFILFV
-523 IILTWA
+523 ILTWA
-529 LKRKDYIVYGVTLAV
+529 LKNKDRIVYGITLLV
-544 FVLVLWQLY
+544 FATVLWQLY
-553 YNLQIT
+553 YSLQLS
-559 FLAKSASIFISG
+559 FLAKSASILVSG
-571 TVLLALSWLL
+571 IILLALYRLL
-581 HRENKDDLVEVE
+581 LQEAKNNFVGGEN
-593 GEKE
+593 

>member
-1 MQIRDDYPLR
+1 MQIRDYYPLT
-11 NTLFIQHLHI
+11 NSSFIQHLHI

-32 YLIAANWLMLPDS
+32 YLIAANWFMLPNS
-45 IQLAIPPLILLVTA
+45 IQLAIPPVILLVSA
-59 WFSVKDTLS
+59 WFSTKDTLS
-68 EGVRQTLHG
+68 DGVRQTLHS
-77 VCGLMVGLSLA
+77 VCGLMIGLSLA

-104 LIWTLLLLPW
+104 LIWTLLILPW

-146 FPYLYLFAINL
+146 FPYVYLFALNL
-157 LSLIEFWICIKRYPA
+157 LSLIEFWVCIKKYRA

-177 IAWFAVISITGMI
+177 IAWFAVISIIGMI
-190 QFLSSEHIPY
+190 QYLSNENIAY
-200 LISAFFAGIIAF
+200 LISAFFSGIIAF

-253 IFLLIA
+253 IFLLTA

-269 SYFLIK
+269 SYLLIK
-275 IFRQSRFYVIPLAIG
+275 IFRQSRFYIIPLAIG

-299 AFTLVFWEAVSLV
+299 AFTLVFWEAISLV
-312 IGAIFVFIA
+312 IGIVFVGSAF
-321 AILLKKSQHH
+321 ILLKKSQSY
-331 FIRQFAYC
+331 FFRQFAYC

-367 FILFVSY
+367 FILCISY

-405 WSIHSTQIYLNLTLL
+405 WSIHSTQTYLNLTLL
-420 SYLVFSLVLLPKS
+420 SYLVFSLVLLPKRGQS
-433 GPIVLYE
+433 K
-440 RSILLCV
+440 
-447 LAVILVASFFDAFMG
+447 
-462 LVPENSIDQQI
+462 
-473 RILYLLPSIWL
+473 
-484 LCFSIF
+484 
-490 HLYRQLQGIT
+490 T
-500 FFAFLI
+500 
-506 FGVVLIT
+506 
-513 LGYFEIFILL
+513 
-523 IILTWA
+523 
-529 LKRKDYIVYGVTLAV
+529 
-544 FVLVLWQLY
+544 
-553 YNLQIT
+553 
-559 FLAKSASIFISG
+559 
-571 TVLLALSWLL
+571 
-581 HRENKDDLVEVE
+581 
-593 GEKE
+593 

>member
-1 MQIRDDYPLR
+1 MQIRDYYPFR

-21 FSYVFMAVSIL
+21 FSYIFMAVCIL

-45 IQLAIPPLILLVTA
+45 IQLSIPPVILLVTA
-59 WFSVKDTLS
+59 WVSVTDTLS

-77 VCGLMVGLSLA
+77 ICGLMVGLSLA

-114 LYRPNIGIFALICI
+114 LYRPNIGIFTLVCI
-128 TSQLTLFLFFKQT
+128 SSQLTLFLFFRQT
-141 FWSEK
+141 FWAEK
-146 FPYLYLFAINL
+146 FPYLYLFTLNL
-157 LSLIEFWICIKRYPA
+157 LSLIEFWICVKKYRA

-177 IAWFAVISITGMI
+177 IAWLAVISIIGMI
-190 QFLSSEHIPY
+190 QYLSNTNIPY
-200 LISAFFAGIIAF
+200 LISAFFSGIIAF

-217 KDDQLCASLMA
+217 KNDQLCASLMA
-228 AVLGVTA
+228 AILGVTA

-244 NLFKDSNEF
+244 HLFKDSNEF

-259 GIIFIWFALI
+259 GIIFTWFALI
-269 SYFLIK
+269 SYFLIR

-299 AFTLVFWEAVSLV
+299 AFTLVFWETISLI
-312 IGAIFVFIA
+312 IGIIFVAIA
-321 AILLKKSQHH
+321 ITLLTKSQSY

-350 HLGSETDQILW
+350 HLGSETNQILW

-367 FILFVSY
+367 FILCISY

-395 IYLLQLDHSL
+395 FYLLQLDHSI
-405 WSIHSTQIYLNLTLL
+405 WSVNSVQTYFNLTLL
-420 SYLVFSLVLLPKS
+420 NYLIFSLVLLIGNKA
-433 GPIVLYE
+433 IVSYE
-440 RSILLCV
+440 RSIFLCV
-447 LAVILVASFFDAFMG
+447 LAVILVNSFFDNFIG
-462 LVPENSIDQQI
+462 LAVLDSADQSLWF
-473 RILYLLPSIWL
+473 LYVLPSLWL
-484 LCFSIF
+484 LCFSF
-490 HLYRQLQGIT
+490 FYLYRQLHSIT

-506 FGVVLIT
+506 FGIVLIA
-513 LGYFEIFILL
+513 LGYFDVFIIFV
-523 IILTWA
+523 ILTWA
-529 LKRKDYIVYGVTLAV
+529 LKNKDRIVYGITLLV
-544 FVLVLWQLY
+544 FATVLWQLY
-553 YNLQIT
+553 YSLQLS
-559 FLAKSASIFISG
+559 FLAKSASILVSG
-571 TVLLALSWLL
+571 IILLALYRLL
-581 HRENKDDLVEVE
+581 LQEAKNNFVE
-593 GEKE
+593 GEN

>member
-1 MQIRDDYPLR
+1 MQIRDYFPFR

-21 FSYVFMAVSIL
+21 FSYLFMAVSIL

-45 IQLAIPPLILLVTA
+45 IQLSIPPVILLVTA
-59 WFSVKDTLS
+59 WVSVTDTLS

-77 VCGLMVGLSLA
+77 ICGLMVGLSLA

-98 DSYLLF
+98 DSYILF

-114 LYRPNIGIFALICI
+114 LYRPNIGIFTLVCI
-128 TSQLTLFLFFKQT
+128 TSQLTLFLFFRQT
-141 FWSEK
+141 FWAEK
-146 FPYLYLFAINL
+146 LPYLYLFTLNL
-157 LSLIEFWICIKRYPA
+157 LSLIEFWVCIKKYRA

-177 IAWFAVISITGMI
+177 IAWFTVISIIGMI
-190 QFLSSEHIPY
+190 QYLSNTNIPY
-200 LISAFFAGIIAF
+200 LISAFFSGIITF

-217 KDDQLCASLMA
+217 KNDQLCASLMA

-244 NLFKDSNEF
+244 HLFKDSNEF

-259 GIIFIWFALI
+259 GIIFTWFALI
-269 SYFLIK
+269 SYFLIR

-299 AFTLVFWEAVSLV
+299 AFTLVFWETISLI
-312 IGAIFVFIA
+312 IGIIFVAIA
-321 AILLKKSQHH
+321 ITLLTKSQNY

-367 FILFVSY
+367 FILCISY

-395 IYLLQLDHSL
+395 FYLLQLGHSI
-405 WSIHSTQIYLNLTLL
+405 WSVNSVQTYFNLTLL
-420 SYLVFSLVLLPKS
+420 NYLIFSLVMLIGNKA
-433 GPIVLYE
+433 IVSYE
-440 RSILLCV
+440 RSIFLCV
-447 LAVILVASFFDAFMG
+447 LAVILVNSFFDNFIG
-462 LVPENSIDQQI
+462 LALLDSADQSLWF
-473 RILYLLPSIWL
+473 LYVLPSLWL
-484 LCFSIF
+484 LLFSF
-490 HLYRQLQGIT
+490 FYLHRQLQTIT

-506 FGVVLIT
+506 FGIVLIA
-513 LGYFEIFILL
+513 LGYFDVFILFV
-523 IILTWA
+523 ILTWA
-529 LKRKDYIVYGVTLAV
+529 LKNKDRIVYGITLLV
-544 FVLVLWQLY
+544 FATVLWQLY
-553 YNLQIT
+553 YSLQLS
-559 FLAKSASIFISG
+559 FLAKSASILVSG
-571 TVLLALSWLL
+571 IMLLALYRLL
-581 HRENKDDLVEVE
+581 LQEAKNNCVE
-593 GEKE
+593 GEN

>member
-1 MQIRDDYPLR
+1 MQIRDYYPFR

-21 FSYVFMAVSIL
+21 FSYLFMAVSIL

-45 IQLAIPPLILLVTA
+45 IQLSIPPVILLVTA
-59 WFSVKDTLS
+59 WVSVTDTLS

-77 VCGLMVGLSLA
+77 ICGLMVGLSLA

-114 LYRPNIGIFALICI
+114 LYRPNIGIFTLVCI
-128 TSQLTLFLFFKQT
+128 TSQLTLFLFFRQT
-141 FWSEK
+141 FWTSK
-146 FPYLYLFAINL
+146 FPYLYLFTLNL
-157 LSLIEFWICIKRYPA
+157 LSLIEFWIYIKKYCA

-177 IAWFAVISITGMI
+177 IAWFAVISIIGMI
-190 QFLSSEHIPY
+190 QYLSNTNIPY
-200 LISAFFAGIIAF
+200 LISAFFSGIIAF

-217 KDDQLCASLMA
+217 KNDQLCASLMA
-228 AVLGVTA
+228 AILGVTA

-244 NLFKDSNEF
+244 HLFKDSNEF

-259 GIIFIWFALI
+259 CIIFIWFALI
-269 SYFLIK
+269 SYFLIR

-299 AFTLVFWEAVSLV
+299 AFTLVFWETISLI
-312 IGAIFVFIA
+312 IGIIFVAIA
-321 AILLKKSQHH
+321 ITLLTKSQSY

-350 HLGSETDQILW
+350 HLGSETNQILW

-367 FILFVSY
+367 FILCISY

-395 IYLLQLDHSL
+395 FYLLQLDHSI
-405 WSIHSTQIYLNLTLL
+405 WSVNSVQTYFNLTLL
-420 SYLVFSLVLLPKS
+420 NYLIFSLVLLIGNKA
-433 GPIVLYE
+433 IVSYD
-440 RSILLCV
+440 RSIFLCV
-447 LAVILVASFFDAFMG
+447 LAVILVNSFFDNFIG
-462 LVPENSIDQQI
+462 LALLDSADQSLWF
-473 RILYLLPSIWL
+473 LYVLPSLWL
-484 LCFSIF
+484 LCFSF
-490 HLYRQLQGIT
+490 FYLYRRLHSIT

-506 FGVVLIT
+506 FGIVLIA
-513 LGYFEIFILL
+513 LGYFDVFILFV
-523 IILTWA
+523 ILTWA
-529 LKRKDYIVYGVTLAV
+529 LKNKDRIVYGITLLV
-544 FVLVLWQLY
+544 FTTVLWQLY
-553 YNLQIT
+553 YSLQLS
-559 FLAKSASIFISG
+559 FLAKSASILVSG
-571 TVLLALSWLL
+571 IILLALYRLL
-581 HRENKDDLVEVE
+581 LQEAKNNFVE
-593 GEKE
+593 GEN

>member
-1 MQIRDDYPLR
+1 MHIRDYYPLT
-11 NTLFIQHLHI
+11 NSSFIQHLHI

-45 IQLAIPPLILLVTA
+45 IQLAIPPAILVVTA
-59 WFSVKDTLS
+59 WFSIKDTLS
-68 EGVRQTLHG
+68 DGVRQTLHS
-77 VCGLMVGLSLA
+77 VCGLMIGLSLA

-141 FWSEK
+141 FWLEK
-146 FPYLYLFAINL
+146 FPYLYLFALNL
-157 LSLIEFWICIKRYPA
+157 LSLIEFWVCIKKYRA

-177 IAWFAVISITGMI
+177 IAWIAVISIIGMI
-190 QFLSSEHIPY
+190 QYLSNENVPY
-200 LISAFFAGIIAF
+200 LISAFFSGIVAF

-228 AVLGVTA
+228 AILGMTA

-244 NLFKDSNEF
+244 HLFKDSNEF

-299 AFTLVFWEAVSLV
+299 AFTLVFWEAISLV
-312 IGAIFVFIA
+312 IGIIFVAF
-321 AILLKKSQHH
+321 AIVLLKKSQRY
-331 FIRQFAYC
+331 FFRQFAYC

-367 FILFVSY
+367 FILCISY

-395 IYLLQLDHSL
+395 IYLLQLDYSL
-405 WSIHSTQIYLNLTLL
+405 WSQHSTQTYLNLTLL
-420 SYLVFSLVLLPKS
+420 SYLIFSLVLLPKRKS
-433 GPIVLYE
+433 IALYE
-440 RSILLCV
+440 RSIFLCV
-447 LAVILVASFFDAFMG
+447 LVVIVVASFFDTFMR
-462 LVPENSIDQQI
+462 LVPENSIDQQLWV
-473 RILYLLPSIWL
+473 LYLLPAVWL

-490 HLYRQLQGIT
+490 HSYRQLKALT

-506 FGVVLIT
+506 FGVFLIV

-529 LKRKDYIVYGVTLAV
+529 LKKKDYIVYGVSLTIFV
-544 FVLVLWQLY
+544 FVFWQLY

-571 TVLLALSWLL
+571 IVLLVLSWLL
-581 HRENKDDLVEVE
+581 QRENKNDLAK

>member
-1 MQIRDDYPLR
+1 MQIRDDYPFR

-104 LIWTLLLLPW
+104 LLWTLLLLPW

-146 FPYLYLFAINL
+146 FPYLYLFALNL
-157 LSLIEFWICIKRYPA
+157 LSLIEFWVCIKRYRA

-299 AFTLVFWEAVSLV
+299 AFTLVFWEAISLV
-312 IGAIFVFIA
+312 IGVIFVFIA
-321 AILLKKSQHH
+321 AILLKKSHHH

-433 GPIVLYE
+433 GSIALYE

-447 LAVILVASFFDAFMG
+447 LAVILVASFFDAFVG
-462 LVPENSIDQQI
+462 LVPESSLDQQLW
-473 RILYLLPSIWL
+473 ILYLLPSIWL

-490 HLYRQLQGIT
+490 HLYRQLHGVT

-529 LKRKDYIVYGVTLAV
+529 LKQKDYIVYGVSLAV
-544 FVLVLWQLY
+544 FVLVFWQLY
-553 YNLQIT
+553 YNLQVT

-571 TVLLALSWLL
+571 IVLLALYWLL
-581 HRENKDDLVEVE
+581 DHENQLNLIE
-593 GEKE
+593 GEK

>member
-1 MQIRDDYPLR
+1 MQIRDYYPFR
-11 NTLFIQHLHI
+11 STLFIQHLHI
-21 FSYVFMAVSIL
+21 FSYLFMAVSIL

-45 IQLAIPPLILLVTA
+45 IQLSIPPVILLVTA
-59 WFSVKDTLS
+59 WVSVTDILS

-77 VCGLMVGLSLA
+77 ICGLMVGLSLA

-114 LYRPNIGIFALICI
+114 LYRPNIGIFILVCI
-128 TSQLTLFLFFKQT
+128 TSQLALFLFFRQT
-141 FWSEK
+141 FWAEK
-146 FPYLYLFAINL
+146 FPYLYLFTLNL
-157 LSLIEFWICIKRYPA
+157 LSLIEFWVCIKKYRA

-177 IAWFAVISITGMI
+177 IAWFAVISIIGMI
-190 QFLSSEHIPY
+190 QYLSNANIPY
-200 LISAFFAGIIAF
+200 LILAFLSGIIAF

-217 KDDQLCASLMA
+217 KNDQLCASLMA

-244 NLFKDSNEF
+244 HLFKDSNEF

-259 GIIFIWFALI
+259 GIIFTWFALI
-269 SYFLIK
+269 SYFLIR

-299 AFTLVFWEAVSLV
+299 AFTLVFWETISLI
-312 IGAIFVFIA
+312 IGIIFVAIA
-321 AILLKKSQHH
+321 ITLLTKSQNY

-350 HLGSETDQILW
+350 HLGSETNQILW

-367 FILFVSY
+367 FILCISY

-395 IYLLQLDHSL
+395 FYLLQLDHSI
-405 WSIHSTQIYLNLTLL
+405 WSVNSVQTYFNLTLL
-420 SYLVFSLVLLPKS
+420 NYFIFSLVLLIGNKA
-433 GPIVLYE
+433 IVSYE
-440 RSILLCV
+440 RSIFLCV
-447 LAVILVASFFDAFMG
+447 LAVILVNSFFDNFIG
-462 LVPENSIDQQI
+462 LALLDSADQSLWF
-473 RILYLLPSIWL
+473 LYVLPSLWL
-484 LCFSIF
+484 LCFSF
-490 HLYRQLQGIT
+490 FYLYRQLHSIT

-506 FGVVLIT
+506 FGIVLIA
-513 LGYFEIFILL
+513 LGYFDVFILFV
-523 IILTWA
+523 ILTWA
-529 LKRKDYIVYGVTLAV
+529 LKNKDRIVYGITLLV
-544 FVLVLWQLY
+544 FTTVLWQLY
-553 YNLQIT
+553 YSLQLS
-559 FLAKSASIFISG
+559 FLAKSASILVSG
-571 TVLLALSWLL
+571 IILLALYRLL
-581 HRENKDDLVEVE
+581 LQEAESNFVE
-593 GEKE
+593 GEN